1 MSDYSSFV
9 HVQNI
14 DQKHRSSQHKKCL
27 PFICCYHKWN
37 TVQPTTTMPSCFLQL
52 CIMHFMNPY
61 FVEVQSI
68 HMSSAT
74 RVQRVASASKHQ
86 VPLHC
91 SCNWKNADLRS
102 WKIVNHSF
110 LCKVSGLQPRKVQ
123 KDVLQFLFI
132 TSIRPTSLWV
142 FYNSKNLATPK
153 DIHASLV
160 TSQTPN
166 SQPRTHANASHDN
179 CQVE

>member
-1 MSDYSSFV
+1 MSIFDCFQNDCKFRLECQTTRVFV

-74 RVQRVASASKHQ
+74 PVQGVASASKHQ

-110 LCKVSGLQPRKVQ
+110 LFKVSGTSTTKGTERFSSIFAHHLHHTYKSLS
-123 KDVLQFLFI
+123 VLQF
-132 TSIRPTSLWV
+132 
-142 FYNSKNLATPK
+142 
-153 DIHASLV
+153 
-160 TSQTPN
+160 
-166 SQPRTHANASHDN
+166 
-179 CQVE
+179 